1 TPADAHMHELAAT
14 LGVSDTYRRTPVGVY
29 FGEPGERVAD
39 PYFGGEGPD
48 RIGCIHCG
56 GCMVGCR
63 FEAKNTL
70 DQNYLYLAEKNGAV
84 VHPDRQV
91 VDLEPLPGGGW
102 RVTTERPGAWVRKR
116 RRVFTAERVVLS
128 A

>member
-1 TPADAHMHELAAT
+1 FYTDPQWGHITNWREELAPFYDQAKRMLGVVDVAEDTPADAHMHELAAT

-70 DQNYLYLAEKNGAV
+70 DQNYLYLA
-84 VHPDRQV
+84 
-91 VDLEPLPGGGW
+91 
-102 RVTTERPGAWVRKR
+102 
-116 RRVFTAERVVLS
+116 
-128 A
+128 